1 MTKYQLYY
9 NEKII
14 GTFDTED
21 LAMDTFYDDKKQFK
35 DLNGYVRAYKI
46 DDVITIDF
54 GSHFNFYYIKE
65 VKR

>member
-14 GTFDTED
+14 GAFNSED
-21 LAMDTFYDDKKQFK
+21 SAMDAFFEDKKQFK
-35 DLNGYVRAYKI
+35 DLNGYVRTYKI
-46 DDVITIDF
+46 DDITTIDF

-65 VKR
+65 VMG

>member
-14 GTFDTED
+14 GTFNSED
-21 LAMDTFYDDKKQFK
+21 LAMDAFFEDKKQFK
-35 DLNGYVRAYKI
+35 DLNSYVRAYTI
-46 DDVITIDF
+46 DDITTIDF

-65 VKR
+65 VME